1 MPFIVWTCRYET
13 EVVEIDN
20 QHKKLVD
27 LINRLFDSIS
37 ASDKQATLNQI
48 FTELVNYT
56 VYHFKFEEDLMQ
68 KHGYKDFKKHK
79 EAHSL
84 FVEKVNFYAGKFNVS
99 DNKMLLELI
108 NFLREWLLNHILLAD
123 KEMVRTINGK

>member
-1 MPFIVWTCRYET
+1 MPFIVWTSRYET
-13 EVVEIDN
+13 AVAEIDN
-20 QHKKLVD
+20 QHKKLVE

-37 ASDKQATLNQI
+37 ANDKQVILNQI

-68 KHGYKDFKKHK
+68 KHGYVDFKKHK

-84 FVEKVNFYAGKFNVS
+84 FVEKVNFYASKLSVS

-123 KEMVRTINGK
+123 KEMVRTIKGQ